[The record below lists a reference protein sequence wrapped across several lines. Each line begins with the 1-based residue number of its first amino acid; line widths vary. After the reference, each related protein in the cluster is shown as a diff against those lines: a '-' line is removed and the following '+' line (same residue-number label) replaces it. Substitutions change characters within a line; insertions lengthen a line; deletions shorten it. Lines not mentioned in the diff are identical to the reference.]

1 MTGEWR
7 KITVRKRGN
16 KVEEKMVK
24 LLIEYVVIT
33 EEKDK
38 YIYESF
44 EELRIKEKA
53 KTKKAFT
60 ISWVTP
66 RRRETRAS
74 QIWRG

>member
-1 MTGEWR
+1 
-7 KITVRKRGN
+7 
-16 KVEEKMVK
+16 MVK

-33 EEKDK
+33 EEKGK

-60 ISWVTP
+60 IS
-66 RRRETRAS
+66 
-74 QIWRG
+74 